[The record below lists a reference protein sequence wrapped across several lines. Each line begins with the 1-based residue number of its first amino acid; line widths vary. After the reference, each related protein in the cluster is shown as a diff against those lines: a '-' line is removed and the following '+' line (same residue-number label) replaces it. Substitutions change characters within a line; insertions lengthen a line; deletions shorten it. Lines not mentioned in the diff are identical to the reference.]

1 MLISEFFELL
11 YMHFI
16 YSMDT
21 YFISVLLIVV
31 IFELFRIN
39 RKLQNLKCTKGE
51 PQNEKN
57 KTD

>member
-1 MLISEFFELL
+1 MMLSEFFELL

-31 IFELFRIN
+31 IFELIRIN
-39 RKLQNLKCTKGE
+39 RKLTNLKCTKGE
-51 PQNEKN
+51 QHEKKN
-57 KTD
+57 